1 MSVAL
6 GAWPIPQ
13 SLGSQAGTSLKICQ
27 PATSPVNPPGKHHER
42 RGSLLG
48 FVEAPFRCIYC
59 IYIISYHIISYH
71 IDSYWFIWSISRCNI
86 PLWFHDYSIIMSL
99 WKSLL
104 HCLLVEFTGW
114 ILISFQKTCF
124 EQRKNSAEFCWVYH
138 PKKMPEC
145 VCVSPS
151 FSGQNSFV
159 YDIFMTFLVSLC
171 RNTRECFMWHFC
183 GALPF
188 PVSPAQWELRQEV
201 LIPQFQGLAPVC
213 TCYPSPVSR
222 IWLWSPLFGGSAFS
236 QLFSYQYQCYQWF

>member
-59 IYIISYHIISYH
+59 IYIISYHIISYWFILIH
-71 IDSYWFIWSISRCNI
+71 IDSYYPVVTFPYDFMII
-86 PLWFHDYSIIMSL
+86 PSL
-99 WKSLL
+99 CHYEN
-104 HCLLVEFTGW
+104 HCYIVYWLNLLVGSSSVSRKHALSNGKTLLSSVGCTT
-114 ILISFQKTCF
+114 QKKC
-124 EQRKNSAEFCWVYH
+124 QNV
-138 PKKMPEC
+138 C
-145 VCVSPS
+145 VCVFSLS

-171 RNTRECFMWHFC
+171 RNTRECETC
-183 GALPF
+183 GIFGSALPF

-201 LIPQFQGLAPVC
+201 LIPQSRQSHLAK
-213 TCYPSPVSR
+213 
-222 IWLWSPLFGGSAFS
+222 WSPLFGSAFS
-236 QLFSYQYQCYQWF
+236 QLFSMVFWTNPNGFSFIANW

>member
-1 MSVAL
+1 
-6 GAWPIPQ
+6 
-13 SLGSQAGTSLKICQ
+13 
-27 PATSPVNPPGKHHER
+27 
-42 RGSLLG
+42 
-48 FVEAPFRCIYC
+48 
-59 IYIISYHIISYH
+59 
-71 IDSYWFIWSISRCNI
+71 
-86 PLWFHDYSIIMSL
+86 MSL

-145 VCVSPS
+145 VCVFSLS

-171 RNTRECFMWHFC
+171 RNTRDCETC
-183 GALPF
+183 GIFGSALPF

-201 LIPQFQGLAPVC
+201 LIPQSRQSHLAK
-213 TCYPSPVSR
+213 
-222 IWLWSPLFGGSAFS
+222 WSPLFGSAFS
-236 QLFSYQYQCYQWF
+236 QLFSMVFWTNPNGFSFIANW